1 MENYEDKIVCSLV
14 EDERVVVYV
23 ASSTSLVEE
32 ARVLHHTSPVATA
45 ALGRALTL
53 TGIMGAALK
62 EGQRVTLHINCRGPL
77 GAILVQANSRGEV
90 RGYVSQP
97 LVFVP
102 PREDKKLNVEE
113 AVGKGSQL
121 SVVKDLGL
129 GEPYAG
135 YIEMPRGSIAYDL
148 AYYFALSEQLP
159 SACSAGVY
167 VGETGEVLSAGGF
180 IIHTPAGT
188 PPQIIEKIEDNI
200 SLLPPLSSLLW
211 EGKAPE
217 EITGALLSPLPYR
230 IVGEK
235 KLCYHCYC
243 SRERAR
249 RTLMLLGR
257 EELEELL
264 AEEGRAEV
272 SCPFCNRIYLFGDR
286 ELREL
291 IEQGS
296 NRRFDS

>member
-1 MENYEDKIVCSLV
+1 VGNYEDKVVCTIV
-14 EDERVVVYV
+14 EDTTVVVYV
-23 ASSTSLVEE
+23 ASTTSLVEE
-32 ARVLHHTSPVATA
+32 ARFLHNTSPVATA

-53 TGIMGAALK
+53 AGIMGAALK
-62 EGQRVTLHINCRGPL
+62 EGQKVTLYIRCLGPL
-77 GAILVQANSRGEV
+77 ESILVQANSQGEV

-97 LVFVP
+97 LVFIP
-102 PREDKKLNVEE
+102 SREDKKLNVEE

-135 YIEMPRGSIAYDL
+135 YIEMPRGGIAYDL

-167 VGETGEVLSAGGF
+167 VGEKGEVLSAGGF

-188 PPQIIEKIEDNI
+188 PSAVVKKIEDNI
-200 SLLPPLSSLLW
+200 SVLPPVSSLLF
-211 EGKAPE
+211 EGKSPE
-217 EITGALLSPLPYR
+217 EIIQNLLASLSYK

-235 KLCYHCYC
+235 KLHYHCYC

-249 RTLMLLGR
+249 RTLILLGK
-257 EELEELL
+257 EELEDLL
-264 AEEGRAEV
+264 AQEGRAEV
-272 SCPFCNRIYLFGDR
+272 SCPFCNRVYLFGDR
-286 ELREL
+286 ELKEL
-291 IEQGS
+291 IEKG
-296 NRRFDS
+296 NK

>member
-1 MENYEDKIVCSLV
+1 MEKYEDKVVWSMV
-14 EDERVVVYV
+14 EGTTVVAYV
-23 ASSTSLVEE
+23 ASTTSLVEE
-32 ARVLHHTSPVATA
+32 ARFLHNTSPVATA

-53 TGIMGAALK
+53 AGIMGAALK
-62 EGQRVTLHINCRGPL
+62 EGQKVTLHFRCLGPL
-77 GAILVQANSRGEV
+77 ESILAQANSQGEV

-97 LVFVP
+97 SVFVP
-102 PREDKKLNVEE
+102 SREDKKLNVEE

-135 YIEMPRGSIAYDL
+135 YIKMPRGGIAYDL

-167 VGETGEVLSAGGF
+167 VGEKGEVLSSGGF
-180 IIHTPAGT
+180 IIHTPLGT
-188 PPQIIEKIEDNI
+188 PQHVIQKIEDNI
-200 SLLPPLSSLLW
+200 SLLPPVSSLIL
-211 EGKAPE
+211 EGKSPE
-217 EITGALLSPLPYR
+217 EITRDLLASLSYR
-230 IVGEK
+230 VVGEK
-235 KLCYHCYC
+235 KLCYHCHC

-249 RTLMLLGR
+249 RTLILLGR

-264 AEEGRAEV
+264 AREGRAEV
-272 SCPFCNRIYLFGDR
+272 SCFFCNRVYLFGDK

-291 IEQGS
+291 IEKV
-296 NRRFDS
+296 RK